1 MSTGKTNT
9 SSTQFAAKKL
19 LGKAQT
25 SNLKSDVNEAVPSN
39 VSIPSETIFGE
50 AIPND
55 PGTAFYT
62 MYSASNG
69 GPATVEQVYFDVV
82 SISDTIYDAN
92 DTGGCGDEASNE
104 GESHGLRGC
113 LSLGDRCATDVPNV
127 LRACCSMLH
136 SHKGYHRTAFIGRD
150 HDHEAPFPDDSF
162 GFEHSKG
169 VPLLIPATGRQL
181 LLLSQSRLKMTC
193 SLH

>member
-1 MSTGKTNT
+1 MMPKASREARHQLRPTAPTVGDRDG
-9 SSTQFAAKKL
+9 AAAMRPVTR
-19 LGKAQT
+19 GR
-25 SNLKSDVNEAVPSN
+25 V
-39 VSIPSETIFGE
+39 
-50 AIPND
+50 
-55 PGTAFYT
+55 TA
-62 MYSASNG
+62 
-69 GPATVEQVYFDVV
+69 
-82 SISDTIYDAN
+82 
-92 DTGGCGDEASNE
+92 CGDAC
-104 GESHGLRGC
+104 R
-113 LSLGDRCATDVPNV
+113 LGTDVPNV